1 MNADVYGALLLQE
14 FTSNQ
19 CRLSAKWPLTL
30 ASVQPTWAV
39 SLIMGCYHLYTPLPF
54 IVINHPKDDTYFTIT
69 WSVSGWVDLGV
80 AIRVCSPMV
89 KAVYCSDSCDKE
101 QRGCLLW
108 NSMLGSHAPQ
118 PRVTAKPVQ
127 LWYLVYN
134 RCDCLGLCETIK
146 LNIWWRTRQRL
157 NHKQRNFA
165 RRCFWYKFR

>member
-1 MNADVYGALLLQE
+1 
-14 FTSNQ
+14 
-19 CRLSAKWPLTL
+19 
-30 ASVQPTWAV
+30 
-39 SLIMGCYHLYTPLPF
+39 
-54 IVINHPKDDTYFTIT
+54 
-69 WSVSGWVDLGV
+69 
-80 AIRVCSPMV
+80 MV

-108 NSMLGSHAPQ
+108 NSILGSHAPQ

-134 RCDCLGLCETIK
+134 RCNSLGLCETIK

-165 RRCFWYKFR
+165 RRCFWYKFRQLNTQRTSPGHKCHLACYENLTHYFQTSLWYSMSI